1 MNEKDWI
8 IETIKEWCRKYA
20 GIHVRYAYEVRT
32 AWNIVEVSPEEIRR
46 GNEAYMKDEHNLYI
60 EFMELFPEKDLL
72 ISEPCEEYDMS
83 NTLFQNAPY
92 ERGR

>member
-8 IETIKEWCRKYA
+8 IETIKEWCNKYA

-32 AWNIVEVSPEEIRR
+32 AWNIIEVSPESIYTSKEF
-46 GNEAYMKDEHNLYI
+46 MKDQHQLYL

-72 ISEPCEEYDMS
+72 ISEPREEYDMS
-83 NTLFQNAPY
+83 NTLYYKAP
-92 ERGR
+92 